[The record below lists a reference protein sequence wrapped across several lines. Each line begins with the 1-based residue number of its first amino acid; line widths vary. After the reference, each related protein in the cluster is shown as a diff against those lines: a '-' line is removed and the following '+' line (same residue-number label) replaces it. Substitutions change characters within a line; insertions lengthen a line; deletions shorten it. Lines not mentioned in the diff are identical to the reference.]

1 MLLRDCEWHIKF
13 IVVLDFKFNFKFSI
27 IRLVL
32 NICLF
37 SISGFAGILLLAV
50 ANFNQIQGQA
60 YRGSCENAEKG
71 QTFHKCEMKCNFDGS
86 CEEVVSEESCGCDGQ
101 AYFAAVTNYFQVC

>member
-1 MLLRDCEWHIKF
+1 MFL
-13 IVVLDFKFNFKFSI
+13 
-27 IRLVL
+27 
-32 NICLF
+32 
-37 SISGFAGILLLAV
+37 ISGFAGILLLAV
-50 ANFNQIQGQA
+50 VNFNQIQGQA

-101 AYFAAVTNYFQVC
+101 AYFAAVTNYFQVCCIYDIISYFREISCHNQNHL